1 MRECLD
7 SGIKRVGTHP
17 GPAREACHKQPPSM
31 AASTA
36 SR

>member
-1 MRECLD
+1 MRQCADL
-7 SGIKRVGTHP
+7 GIKRVCMHRGP
-17 GPAREACHKQPPSM
+17 GAEACHKQPPST